1 MSIII
6 PTISK
11 TPYLNICKAYGGAKI
26 NGQEYV
32 YHEAKDA
39 LIRKDYTK
47 KMRGKS
53 WEQFIKFV
61 KEQENDSSI

>member
-6 PTISK
+6 QNISK
-11 TPYLNICKAYGGAKI
+11 TPYLNICKVYGGAKI

-32 YHEAKDA
+32 YNPAKDA

-47 KMRGKS
+47 HMRGKS
-53 WEQFIKFV
+53 WEQFVEFV